1 MFTPAVQLLILCN
14 VAVYVAQNLLG
25 LRLIGM
31 LALWPLGPHFH
42 LWQLVTYAF
51 VHGGLAHIAF
61 NMLGLAV
68 FGTDLERVWGSAR
81 LISCYLL
88 SVLAAAATQLLLAAA
103 TGSTAPTIGASGD
116 VRLAP
121 GICHAVSTATD
132 RAAIPANPHAGMGI
146 CPGICSPGTRAGR
159 HRNGSGGRPLCA
171 SRRHAWRLS
180 LHCSIEA
187 TMALAG
193 TATSGSLPSYG

>member
-14 VAVYVAQNLLG
+14 VAVYVAEHLLG

-31 LALWPLGPHFH
+31 LALWPLGPQFH
-42 LWQLVTYAF
+42 MWQLVTYAF

-88 SVLAAAATQLLLAAA
+88 SVLVAAATQLLLAAA
-103 TGSTAPTIGASGD
+103 TGSTAPTIGASGG
-116 VRLAP
+116 VFGLLLAFAMLFP
-121 GICHAVSTATD
+121 QRRIVLLFPPIPMPAWVFALGYAVLELALGVTGTE
-132 RAAIPANPHAGMGI
+132 AGV
-146 CPGICSPGTRAGR
+146 A
-159 HRNGSGGRPLCA
+159 HFAHLGGMLGAYLYIAA
-171 SRRHAWRLS
+171 SRRRWL
-180 LHCSIEA
+180 
-187 TMALAG
+187 
-193 TATSGSLPSYG
+193 

>member
-14 VAVYVAQNLLG
+14 VAVYVAEDLVG
-25 LRLIGM
+25 MRFIGM
-31 LALWPLGPHFH
+31 LALWPLGPHLH

-51 VHGGLAHIAF
+51 IHGGLAHIAF

-103 TGSTAPTIGASGD
+103 T
-116 VRLAP
+116 
-121 GICHAVSTATD
+121 
-132 RAAIPANPHAGMGI
+132 
-146 CPGICSPGTRAGR
+146 
-159 HRNGSGGRPLCA
+159 
-171 SRRHAWRLS
+171 
-180 LHCSIEA
+180 
-187 TMALAG
+187 
-193 TATSGSLPSYG
+193 